1 MLDSRTLLFTENT
14 TGAMDWGGTTCS
26 EPCIKMSVIDNY
38 TFYILDSRTL
48 LCTENATGAIDWGG
62 TTCSGPCIKMSVI
75 ENYTFIY

>member
-26 EPCIKMSVIDNY
+26 GPCIEMFVIENY

-48 LCTENATGAIDWGG
+48 
-62 TTCSGPCIKMSVI
+62 
-75 ENYTFIY
+75 